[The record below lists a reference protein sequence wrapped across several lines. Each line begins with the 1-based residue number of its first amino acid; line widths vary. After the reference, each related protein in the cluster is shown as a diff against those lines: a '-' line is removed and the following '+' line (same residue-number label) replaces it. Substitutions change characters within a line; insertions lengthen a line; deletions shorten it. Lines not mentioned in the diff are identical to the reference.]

1 MTLFALI
8 CIDKP
13 NAASVRAEAR
23 AKHLAYI
30 DAHKAQVKIAGPFT
44 SEDGSSML
52 GSLIIVEAADLA
64 AARTFATNDPY
75 ALAGLFQSVEIKP
88 WRWIVGAPKE

>member
-8 CIDKP
+8 CTDKP
-13 NAASVRAEAR
+13 NAASVRAETR
-23 AKHLAYI
+23 PNHLAYI

-44 SEDGSSML
+44 SEDGKSML
-52 GSLIIVEAADLA
+52 GSLIIVEAADMA
-64 AARTFATNDPY
+64 AARTFAANDPY

>member
-13 NAASVRAEAR
+13 NAANVRAETR

-44 SEDGSSML
+44 SEDGASML
-52 GSLIIVEAADLA
+52 GSLIIVEAADMA
-64 AARTFATNDPY
+64 AARTFAANDPY